1 MDWEIRL
8 IKLIT
13 GETLV
18 SNIRFDKLKKHAVL
32 KEPLAFNFINKSTGS
47 ASVLTTRWLETDK
60 SVFTIKTYHIITVM
74 EPTQFMHDLYLES
87 IEEMN
92 EQAQFGNEGASTADD
107 KWDDLADYM
116 DTLKELEDKDPVIH

>member
-32 KEPLAFNFINKSTGS
+32 KEPLAFNFINKSGGS
-47 ASVLTTRWLETDK
+47 ASVLTTRWLETD
-60 SVFTIKTYHIITVM
+60 
-74 EPTQFMHDLYLES
+74 
-87 IEEMN
+87 
-92 EQAQFGNEGASTADD
+92 D
-107 KWDDLADYM
+107 KWDDLAEYM
-116 DTLKELEDKDPVIH
+116 DTLKELENKDPIIH